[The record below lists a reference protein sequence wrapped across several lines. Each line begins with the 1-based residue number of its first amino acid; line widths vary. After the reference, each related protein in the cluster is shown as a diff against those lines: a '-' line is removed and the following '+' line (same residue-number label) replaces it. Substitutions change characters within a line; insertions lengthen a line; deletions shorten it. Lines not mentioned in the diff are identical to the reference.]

1 LPLTFNHKLFLNA
14 SFLEFAT
21 RIDIEF
27 SEKACLKGCLH
38 CGGTL
43 HFARYQRKGRL
54 IDIALPDDWGSFHS
68 LCCSAEGCRKRVRP
82 LSIRYAGQSPFNVSL
97 FLLAELIQSGGTERS
112 IISLS
117 KELSISERTIRRW
130 LLLWK
135 KIYTNSTWWRKIAS
149 VWMLSGKT
157 LNDFWSLL
165 LTTTKIYKDTFQYLL
180 IKSAEIW
187 SETKLF
193 VTYKIPAKDA

>member
-1 LPLTFNHKLFLNA
+1 MSFNHKLFLDA
-14 SFLEFAT
+14 SFLEFAS
-21 RIDIEF
+21 RLDIEF
-27 SEKACLKGCLH
+27 AAQARLKCCTH
-38 CGGTL
+38 CGGPL
-43 HFARYQRKGRL
+43 HSARYQRKGRL
-54 IDIALPDDWGSFHS
+54 IDATLPEDWSSFHS
-68 LCCSAEGCRKRVRP
+68 LCCSIEGCRKRIRP
-82 LSIRYAGQSPFNVSL
+82 LSIRYAGRSPFSVAL
-97 FLLAELIQSGGTERS
+97 YLLAELIQSGGSKRS

-135 KIYTNSTWWRKIAS
+135 KIYTNSIWWRKIAS
-149 VWMLSGKT
+149 VWMLSGKK
-157 LNDFWSLL
+157 LNDFWRLL
-165 LTTTKIYKDTFQYLL
+165 LKTKKIYKDTFQDLL